1 MCQTLFYMLSVYKLI
16 NSITVVM
23 VIIPILQMMKLRHRE
38 VKELA
43 QGHIAGKGQSH
54 DPTQLVCPKTTVF
67 HYIL

>member
-1 MCQTLFYMLSVYKLI
+1 
-16 NSITVVM
+16 M

-43 QGHIAGKGQSH
+43 QGHIAGKGQGH